1 MVTAQSAAS
10 RAASRA
16 ASAKRAKVA
25 AAKKATP
32 STKRTQRSKAP
43 VAAKAMPAPAKPVL
57 AMPATP
63 SKTPPM
69 PEVDALAKARK
80 PKLVRDSFTIP
91 KAEYSVLDELKQRA
105 ARAGSPAKK
114 SELLRAG
121 VKVLAAMNDDALV
134 AALMAVPAIK
144 TGRPTK
150 I

>member
-1 MVTAQSAAS
+1 MVTAQS
-10 RAASRA
+10 AASRA

-114 SELLRAG
+114 SEFGPWMLTAFRLLAPLRFLRG
-121 VKVLAAMNDDALV
+121 SHRGG
-134 AALMAVPAIK
+134 PA
-144 TGRPTK
+144 PSL
-150 I
+150 

>member
-1 MVTAQSAAS
+1 M
-10 RAASRA
+10 
-16 ASAKRAKVA
+16 
-25 AAKKATP
+25 
-32 STKRTQRSKAP
+32 
-43 VAAKAMPAPAKPVL
+43 
-57 AMPATP
+57 
-63 SKTPPM
+63 
-69 PEVDALAKARK
+69 
-80 PKLVRDSFTIP
+80 RDSFTIP